1 MHTPLHS
8 EVNFRALP
16 NCEPPISNPLSKTH
30 TPFTCWHGF
39 WMQESKTAVH
49 MVSVCELPHV
59 IFFSNANHYIITAI
73 FPFCNIM
80 FACLFIVNIF
90 FVMGLLLHFC
100 WEFCWQT
107 NTHGFS
113 SHLFFSCYWLE
124 SLYFIIWMWT
134 PLYITN
140 AHMVK
145 WLMHLCIC

>member
-8 EVNFRALP
+8 ELNFRALP

-30 TPFTCWHGF
+30 TPYTCWHGF

-90 FVMGLLLHFC
+90 LWWVCFCIFVGSSVGRQTPMVLALIYSLAVIDLKVYILLYGCEHPCILQMH
-100 WEFCWQT
+100 
-107 NTHGFS
+107 
-113 SHLFFSCYWLE
+113 
-124 SLYFIIWMWT
+124 IW
-134 PLYITN
+134 
-140 AHMVK
+140 
-145 WLMHLCIC
+145 